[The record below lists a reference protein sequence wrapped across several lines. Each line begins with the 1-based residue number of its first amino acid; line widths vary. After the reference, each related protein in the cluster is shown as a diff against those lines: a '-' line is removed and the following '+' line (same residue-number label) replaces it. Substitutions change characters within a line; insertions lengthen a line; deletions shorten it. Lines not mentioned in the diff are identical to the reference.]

1 LRPAAFAT
9 IAVGIVFCGASRL
22 GIRIN
27 LSPSL
32 PIGLYQVA
40 SGPDA
45 TLVEFCP
52 PEPFA
57 SMANARGYRQP
68 GTCPDGGTPLMK
80 PVVARAGD
88 TVRLSEKGVSVNGR
102 ALPNSAPLLK
112 DTTNRPLSPW
122 PYGAYVVQP
131 GTIWAIST
139 FNPRSFDSRYFGPI
153 SEPVIRNHVWPLL
166 VLPYFFQKS
175 RAPAELPWAH
185 FQRAVPGSFQRAR
198 GCTFHAISRD
208 TAPAS

>member
-1 LRPAAFAT
+1 
-9 IAVGIVFCGASRL
+9 VFCAASKL

-40 SGPDA
+40 PGPDA

-68 GTCPDGGTPLMK
+68 GTCPDGGAPLMK

-88 TVRLSEKGVSVNGR
+88 VVSVSKRGVAVNGKC
-102 ALPNSAPLLK
+102 LLHSVPLTR
-112 DTTNRPLSPW
+112 DTAGRPLTPW
-122 PYGAYVVQP
+122 PYGTYTVQP
-131 GTIWAIST
+131 GTVWVVSDYHS
-139 FNPRSFDSRYFGPI
+139 RSFDSRYFGPI
-153 SEPVIRNHVWPLL
+153 SASLIRNRLRNLL
-166 VLPYFFQKS
+166 VL
-175 RAPAELPWAH
+175 R
-185 FQRAVPGSFQRAR
+185 
-198 GCTFHAISRD
+198 
-208 TAPAS
+208 